1 MLENPYYMR
10 DSPGMS
16 SDPFSDILKL
26 ANAQSVVSGGLTA
39 GGRWAIRFRP
49 PGKLKFFAIMKGN
62 CWLCSDGEE
71 VPVRVDSGDVLLV
84 SQRPIVFASD
94 LTVAPIDGTTLY
106 AGNPNHIATL
116 KREIGV

>member
-1 MLENPYYMR
+1 
-10 DSPGMS
+10 
-16 SDPFSDILKL
+16 
-26 ANAQSVVSGGLTA
+26 
-39 GGRWAIRFRP
+39 
-49 PGKLKFFAIMKGN
+49 MKGN

-106 AGNPNHIATL
+106 AGNPNQIATL
-116 KREIGV
+116 KREIGVAPTHYRTSARSIEQATK